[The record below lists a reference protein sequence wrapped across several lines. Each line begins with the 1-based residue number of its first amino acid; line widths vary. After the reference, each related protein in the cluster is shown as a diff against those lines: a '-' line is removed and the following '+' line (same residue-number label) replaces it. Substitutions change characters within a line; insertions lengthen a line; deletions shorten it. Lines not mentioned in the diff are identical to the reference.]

1 MGNQY
6 PPAKKLRIEQPA
18 QLAMGNYCSSSPE
31 TSVSTPPIPGTAPAL
46 QPVYRHTQCPMS
58 SGQPVYDQPV
68 YGQPVEPVRGQQSVH
83 CFDHILKDFVAQN
96 TFKTDDFGPP
106 PPFHSNQSPLA
117 FDPLQFP
124 KREDSHRESS
134 MKMFKEF
141 DDCYSGS
148 VR

>member
-1 MGNQY
+1 MGHVEPVY
-6 PPAKKLRIEQPA
+6 REPVEP
-18 QLAMGNYCSSSPE
+18 
-31 TSVSTPPIPGTAPAL
+31 L
-46 QPVYRHTQCPMS
+46 QPVQ
-58 SGQPVYDQPV
+58 GQ
-68 YGQPVEPVRGQQSVH
+68 RSVH

-141 DDCYSGS
+141 DDCYEES
-148 VR
+148 VRWDCALRVVNWECAENVRWE